1 VTSSLLADDSELH
14 LDAVDTTLNDDVFLP
29 DVAHTSGNARMVAM
43 ATITDEGSEE
53 VSIK

>member
-1 VTSSLLADDSELH
+1 M
-14 LDAVDTTLNDDVFLP
+14 LNYDVIMSRCSDDVFLP